1 MTPLRWSLANG
12 RTLTLDRPHLMGIVN
27 VTPDSFSDGGHHA
40 TTEAAV
46 AHALRLIAVGAD
58 ILDIGGE
65 STRPGAQPVA
75 QCDQINRVIPVIEQL
90 RARGCAR
97 PISIDTTSAA
107 VAKRAIDAGAD
118 IINDVSAATDDPE
131 MLPLAAS
138 TNCGLILMHRL
149 RPPAQDAYS
158 HDYNTA
164 PDYHA
169 DIVDAVTNALIQ
181 RKHAALDAG
190 IAQSALVLDPGL
202 GFGKS
207 VAQNFRLM
215 ASAGAMQAAVKRPL
229 LIGASRKSFL
239 GVVTDE
245 PDPARRDPQS
255 AAAAAIL
262 AQSGVRL
269 FRVHNVAMHAKALS
283 ASWRAPESPME
294 Y

>member
-46 AHALRLIAVGAD
+46 AHALQLVADGAD
-58 ILDIGGE
+58 ILDVGGE
-65 STRPGAQPVA
+65 STRPGAQAVA
-75 QCDQINRVIPVIEQL
+75 PDEQIDRVIPVIEQL
-90 RARGCAR
+90 RARGCTT
-97 PISIDTTSAA
+97 PISIDTTSAT
-107 VAKRAIDAGAD
+107 VARQAIDAGAD

-131 MLPLAAS
+131 ILPLAAS

-158 HDYNTA
+158 HDYKTA

-169 DIVDAVTNALIQ
+169 DIVDAVINALIQ
-181 RKHAALDAG
+181 RKHAALAAG
-190 IAQSALVLDPGL
+190 IAESALVLDPGL

-207 VAQNFRLM
+207 IAQNFRLM

-239 GVVTDE
+239 GAITDE

-262 AQSGVRL
+262 AQSCVRL
-269 FRVHNVAMHAKALS
+269 FRVHNVAIHAKALS

>member
-1 MTPLRWSLANG
+1 MTPFPWALAHG
-12 RTLTLDRPHLMGIVN
+12 RALTLDRPHLMGIVN

-46 AHALRLIAVGAD
+46 AHALRLIAHGAD
-58 ILDIGGE
+58 ILDVGGE

-75 QCDQINRVIPVIEQL
+75 PDEQINRVIPVIEQL

-97 PISIDTTSAA
+97 PVSIDTTSAA

-118 IINDVSAATDDPE
+118 IINDVSAATDDPR
-131 MLPLAAS
+131 MLHVAAS

-158 HDYNTA
+158 HEYKAA

-169 DIVDAVTNALIQ
+169 DIVDAVTNALLE
-181 RKHAALDAG
+181 RKHAALEAG
-190 IAQSALVLDPGL
+190 IAESALVLDPGL